1 MAGLKNTSSHT
12 DNVHNIEE
20 KELLSKAIEL
30 ITKAKQEGLE
40 LRLLGGLAIAY
51 LSPNGRA
58 IEPFHRESH
67 DIDLFSLSVYGKKI
81 SLFLEANGLEP
92 DKRFNAL
99 YGAERQ
105 QYYYKGVKVD
115 LLLDEFRMS
124 HRLLL
129 KHRIGI
135 SDITLPP
142 SDILLTKLQIAEIN
156 EKDIKDVL
164 ALLYDLK
171 MGNADT
177 HTMIDAGYIAD
188 ILANDWGL
196 YKTATTNLEKIN
208 RYLESLNI
216 EKEIRKSISNEIEYL
231 KNAIELRPKSINWKL
246 RAKIGEKVR
255 WYELPEEPVAEPI
268 PLTELAERA
277 YEWIS
282 FEEMKRISSKMAD
295 EIMSKYGKP
304 MAILYIE
311 RGGMVIAKMLADK
324 LGVKELYGV
333 QIVAYTDINERAGTY
348 VLPHYIPV
356 EEGNGY
362 ILLVDDIAD
371 SGKTIKA
378 ALDLFSKRFEKIVT
392 ATLAYKPHSM
402 VKPDIIGKTVPSDTW
417 LIFDY
422 EKNESLRSLSQKKD
436 EKGIR
441 LIEKTEKI
449 KQKEYDEL
457 KEGAKKL
464 AELIQKDVGTP
475 SAILYMSHS
484 GLVLARLLSD
494 FLNVKRVSSVM
505 PNNTSDSYINHIVSV
520 CKDSLK
526 NRSDFVILVDEK
538 PEGIAK
544 LKQLLN
550 ERSQEIKIYTAAL
563 SVGDVDFFPD
573 KH

>member
-1 MAGLKNTSSHT
+1 M
-12 DNVHNIEE
+12 EE
-20 KELLSKAIEL
+20 KELLNKAIEL

-67 DIDLFSLSVYGKKI
+67 DIDLFSLRSYGKKI
-81 SLFLEANGLEP
+81 SSFLEANGLEP

-99 YGAERQ
+99 YGTERQ

-188 ILANDWGL
+188 ILANDWGF
-196 YKTATTNLEKIN
+196 YKTATINLEKIN

-216 EKEIRKSISNEIEYL
+216 EKEIRKSISSEIEYL

-255 WYELPEEPVAEPI
+255 WYELPEELEARPI
-268 PLTELAERA
+268 PLTELVERP

-282 FEEMKRISSKMAD
+282 FEEMKKISSKMAD
-295 EIMSKYGKP
+295 EIMGKYGKP
-304 MAILYIE
+304 RAILYIE

-333 QIVAYTDINERAGTY
+333 QIVAYTSINERTGTY
-348 VLPHYIPV
+348 VLPHYIAL
-356 EEGNGY
+356 EEDNGY

-371 SGKTIKA
+371 SGKTIKV
-378 ALDLFSKRFEKIVT
+378 ALDLFSKKFKRIVT
-392 ATLAYKPHSM
+392 ATLAYKPHSI
-402 VKPDIIGKTVPSDTW
+402 VKPDVVGKTVPSDTW

-422 EKNESLRSLSQKKD
+422 EKNESLRSLSQKNDKA
-436 EKGIR
+436 GIK
-441 LIEKTEKI
+441 LIEKTNKV
-449 KQKEYDEL
+449 KQKGYDEL
-457 KEGAKKL
+457 KEGARKL
-464 AELIQKDVGTP
+464 SEVIQRNVGTP

-505 PNNTSDSYINHIVSV
+505 PNNMSDNYIKHIVGI

-526 NRSDFVILVDEK
+526 NSKSGFVILADEQ
-538 PEGIAK
+538 PEGIAR

-550 ERSQEIKIYTAAL
+550 ERNTEIKIYTAAL
-563 SVGDVDFFPD
+563 SSGDVDFFPT

>member
-1 MAGLKNTSSHT
+1 M
-12 DNVHNIEE
+12 EE

-40 LRLLGGLAIAY
+40 IRLLGGLAIAY

-58 IEPFHRESH
+58 LEPFHRESH
-67 DIDLFSLSVYGKKI
+67 DIDLFSLRSYGKKI
-81 SLFLEANGLEP
+81 SSFLEANGLEP

-105 QYYYKGVKVD
+105 QYYYKGAKVD

-129 KHRIGI
+129 KNRISI

-188 ILANDWGL
+188 ILANDWGF
-196 YKTATTNLEKIN
+196 YKTATINLEKIN

-216 EKEIRKSISNEIEYL
+216 EKEIKKSISNEIEYL
-231 KNAIELRPKSINWKL
+231 KSAIELRPKSINWKL
-246 RAKIGEKVR
+246 RAKIGERVR
-255 WYELPEEPVAEPI
+255 WYELPEELEARPI
-268 PLTELAERA
+268 PLTELAERP

-282 FEEMKRISSKMAD
+282 FDEMKKISSKMAN

-304 MAILYIE
+304 RAILYIE

-324 LGVKELYGV
+324 LGVEELHGV
-333 QIVAYTDINERAGTY
+333 QIVAYTGINERTGTY
-348 VLPHYIPV
+348 VLPHYIAL
-356 EEGNGY
+356 EDNDKGY

-371 SGKTIKA
+371 SGKTIKV
-378 ALDLFSKRFEKIVT
+378 ALDLFSKKFKRIVT
-392 ATLAYKPHSM
+392 ATLAYKPHSI
-402 VKPDIIGKTVPSDTW
+402 VKPDIVGKTVPSNTW
-417 LIFDY
+417 VIFDY
-422 EKNESLRSLSQKKD
+422 EKNESLRDLSQKNDK
-436 EKGIR
+436 EGIK
-441 LIEKTEKI
+441 LIEKTSKV
-449 KQKEYDEL
+449 KQKWYDEL
-457 KEGAKKL
+457 KEEARKLSEVIQSGA
-464 AELIQKDVGTP
+464 GTP
-475 SAILYMSHS
+475 SAILYMNHS
-484 GLVLARLLSD
+484 GLILARLLSD
-494 FLNVKRVSSVM
+494 FLNVRRVSSVM
-505 PNNTSDSYINHIVSV
+505 PNNMDNNYIKHVVDI

-526 NRSDFVILVDEK
+526 NSRSGFILLVDEK
-538 PEGIAK
+538 SEDIAK
-544 LKQLLN
+544 LKKLLN
-550 ERSQEIKIYTAAL
+550 KQNPEIKVYTAAL
-563 SVGDVDFFPD
+563 SKGDVDFFPD